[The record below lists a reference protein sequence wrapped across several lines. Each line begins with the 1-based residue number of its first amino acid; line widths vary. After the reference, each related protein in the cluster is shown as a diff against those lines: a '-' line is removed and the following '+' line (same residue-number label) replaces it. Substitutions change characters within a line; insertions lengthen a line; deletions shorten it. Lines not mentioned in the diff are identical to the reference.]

1 MDRLAKAMDKY
12 LSDATKVTEQQM
24 ANSKLASKALDMA
37 EHRKRLLILKAKTG
51 VPERFFV
58 KK

>member
-24 ANSKLASKALDMA
+24 VNSKLASKALDMA
-37 EHRKRLLILKAKTG
+37 EHRKRLLILKARMLK
-51 VPERFFV
+51 
-58 KK
+58 